1 MKLQIVNNDDESIEG
16 FISLKI
22 GEDFKTTL
30 SQLVDNSCTEVLL
43 LDILDT
49 MEYEQSFEF
58 LVNILKKIRSNGSI
72 ILRGVSSLSFSH
84 SLLNGPIDSKQA
96 SGIIGNIRSIHDQR
110 DVTNLLESNNFT
122 VDTVRL
128 SGVVYELKAT
138 RQMNAS

>member
-58 LVNILKKIRSNGSI
+58 LVSVLKKIRSNGSI
-72 ILRGVSSLSFSH
+72 ILRGVSSLSFAH

-122 VDTVRL
+122 VDTLRL

-138 RQMNAS
+138 RQTNAS

>member
-1 MKLQIVNNDDESIEG
+1 MKLQIINNDDESIEG

-49 MEYEQSFEF
+49 MEYEKSFAF
-58 LVNILKKIRSNGSI
+58 LADVLKKIRSNGSI
-72 ILRGVSSLSFSH
+72 ILRGVSSLAFSH

-96 SGIIGNIRSIHDQR
+96 SGIIANINSIHDQK
-110 DVTNLLESNNFT
+110 DVINLLESHNFT
-122 VDTVRL
+122 IDTVRL
-128 SGVVYELKAT
+128 NGISYELKAT
-138 RQMNAS
+138 RQTNVS

>member
-16 FISLKI
+16 FISLKV

-58 LVNILKKIRSNGSI
+58 LSGIFRKVRSSGSI

-96 SGIIGNIRSIHDQR
+96 SGIIGNIKSIHDQR
-110 DVTNLLESNNFT
+110 DVINLLESNNFT

-138 RQMNAS
+138 RQTNVS